1 MGKNKL
7 HLELGLND
15 LEYNRIK
22 GLLSREPNEVETYM
36 FSAQWSEHCGYKH
49 SKELLKKLPKNIE
62 NENAGYVLIDD
73 YAVVF
78 KVESHNHPS
87 AVEPYQGA
95 ATGIGG
101 IVRDVLAMGAR
112 PIALLDSLRFGNIKD
127 PKAKNIFE
135 GVVSGISGYGNSI
148 GVPTVAGETY
158 FDDNYQTNPLVN
170 VMCVGIVEKDKIA
183 SSKASAAEKTY
194 VYIGSK
200 TGRDGIHGASFASK
214 ELSGKDER
222 PSVQVGDP
230 FSEKNLIEATLEILN
245 IPGVLACQ
253 DMGAAG
259 ILSSSSE
266 MSFKGEL
273 GCELYLEK
281 VPLREK
287 NMQAWEI
294 LLSESQ
300 ERMLFLVEP
309 GIEEKLAEI
318 AKKYFLDYAVIGK
331 TIEGKNMKIYMN
343 GELLSDMPINALVDA
358 PSFYRKTSTPLY
370 IKEIKKEIPKSDIPL
385 KNALFKILKDPNI
398 ANKAWIFEQYDYKV
412 GTNTIIIPGKADA
425 SIVWIKETNKGIGV
439 TIDGNGLYTYINPF
453 EGSRNV
459 VYEAARNL
467 VATGVK
473 PLGVTDN
480 MNFGNPEDDM
490 VMWQFEQSIEGISQ
504 ACKELSVP
512 VTGGNVSFY
521 NESGEKAILP
531 TPVIGMVGEADIN
544 HIMDMQFK
552 MVSDKVYIIGKTEL
566 DKNKLGGSIYLKI
579 LFDFIGGELD
589 IIDTEFELKL
599 QNTVLEL
606 IKNHLVNSVH
616 DVSKGGLAIAI
627 IESAL
632 NGKKGFKGSIGNSL
646 EEFFGENQSRFII
659 SVSPEKT
666 ELFETFMKRTG
677 IPYKAI
683 GEVMHMNYG
692 IDFGFGQIYY
702 KNLYEAY
709 FDSIKEYMEE

>member
-1 MGKNKL
+1 MEKNKL
-7 HLELGLND
+7 YLELGLKD
-15 LEYNRIK
+15 FEYDRIK
-22 GLLSREPNEVETYM
+22 ELLNREPNEVETYM

-112 PIALLDSLRFGNIKD
+112 PIALLDSLRFGDIKD

-170 VMCVGIVEKDKIA
+170 VMCVGLVEKDKIA
-183 SSKASAAEKTY
+183 SSKAPAAEKLY

-230 FSEKNLIEATLEILN
+230 FSEKNLIEATLEILD

-266 MSFKGEL
+266 MSFKGGF
-273 GCELYLEK
+273 GCELHLDK
-281 VPLREK
+281 VPLREEG
-287 NMQAWEI
+287 MSAWEI

-309 GIEEKLAEI
+309 GVEEKLAEI

-343 GELLSDMPINALVDA
+343 GKLMSDMPINALVDA
-358 PSFYRKTSTPLY
+358 PSFYRKTSTPSY
-370 IKEIKKEIPKSDIPL
+370 IQELKKEIPKSDIPL

-398 ANKAWIFEQYDYKV
+398 ANKSWIFEQYDYKV
-412 GTNTIIIPGKADA
+412 GTNTVIIPGKADA
-425 SIVWIKETNKGIGV
+425 SILWIKETNKGIGV

-480 MNFGNPEDDM
+480 MNFGNPENDM
-490 VMWQFEQSIEGISQ
+490 VMWQFEQSIEGITQ

-531 TPVIGMVGEADIN
+531 TPVIGMVGEADLN

-552 MVSDKVYIIGKTEL
+552 MASDKVYLIGKTEL
-566 DKNKLGGSIYLKI
+566 DKNKLGGSLYLKI

-589 IIDTEFELKL
+589 TINSEFELNL

-632 NGKKGFKGSIGNSL
+632 NGKKGFKGNIGNSL
-646 EEFFGENQSRFII
+646 EELFGENQSRFII

-666 ELFETFMKRTG
+666 ELFETFMKKTG

-683 GEVMHMNYG
+683 GEVMPMNYG

-702 KNLYEAY
+702 KNLYDAY
-709 FDSIKEYMEE
+709 FNSIKEYMED